1 MTDVDTEAHGVG
13 WDGVGVEGSRR
24 GREGERERERF
35 AQDPGVSDGQAGR
48 RNPVLDSL
56 PSALPST
63 LCGFLEP

>member
-1 MTDVDTEAHGVG
+1 M
-13 WDGVGVEGSRR
+13 
-24 GREGERERERF
+24 REEERERF

-63 LCGFLEP
+63 LCGFPEP